1 MSLNTAGTI
10 LLAATVTAA
19 ALTQATYVRAASKY
33 DGNWSVVIVTETG
46 TCDRSYRYPIR
57 IANGTLV
64 NAGSSAIRIT
74 GSVRDNGAI
83 TVTLSNGD
91 KDATGSGRLSPT
103 TGTGSWRGGACAGT
117 WEAERRSG

>member
-1 MSLNTAGTI
+1 MSAPN
-10 LLAATVTAA
+10 
-19 ALTQATYVRAASKY
+19 Y
-33 DGNWSVVIVTETG
+33 DGLWSVVIVTETG

-64 NAGSSAIRIT
+64 NAGSSAISIT
-74 GSVRDNGAI
+74 GTVRDNGAI
-83 TVTLSNGD
+83 TVTLSNGG